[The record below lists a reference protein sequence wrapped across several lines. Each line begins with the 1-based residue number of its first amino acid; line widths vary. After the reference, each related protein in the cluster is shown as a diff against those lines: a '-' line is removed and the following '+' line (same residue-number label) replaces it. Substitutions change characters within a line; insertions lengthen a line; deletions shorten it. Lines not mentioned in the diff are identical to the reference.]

1 MKMVEGKMKKVSGNI
16 VDVVNDIIYPG
27 TLMIQKGKIV
37 DITKENRKYNKFII
51 PPLIDAHVH
60 IESSMLVP
68 TEFARLAVCHG
79 TVASVSDPHEIA
91 NVLGIDGINFM
102 VENGKQSPFKFYF
115 GAPSCVPATSFEST
129 GHRIDANNVTSLL
142 YREEIK
148 YLSEMMNFPGVI
160 HRDPEVIKKIE
171 TAIRLGLPID
181 GHAPGLSG
189 QKLAAYVNAG
199 ISTDHETIDKE
210 EALEKLELGMKILIR
225 EGSAAKNFDAL
236 VCFIEKYPEK
246 CMLCSDDKHPDDL
259 VQGHINQLV
268 KRALDAGCD
277 KMKVFKTAS
286 INTIMH
292 YGLEVGL
299 LQKADF
305 ADFVVIDGF
314 ESFRILETW
323 IDGSKVAENG
333 KTLLPCISIN
343 PINNFNTTEKKIQDF
358 AVPAEGKKINLI
370 QALDGQI
377 YTEWKQ
383 EYPKIQG
390 NNVVS
395 DPDRDI
401 LKISV
406 VNRYV
411 DVQPAVAFINN
422 FGLKKGAIAASIA
435 HDSHNIVAVGSND
448 DDLTK
453 AINLIIRNKGG
464 LSIVHGKD
472 EFLLPLPVGGLM
484 ANDDCFTVSRDY
496 SILDRKAKAFGSLLQ
511 APFMTLSFMA
521 LLVIPKLKLS
531 DKGLFNS
538 ETFEFTNLFV

>member
-484 ANDDCFTVSRDY
+484 TNDDCFTVSRDY
-496 SILDRKAKAFGSLLQ
+496 SIMDRKAKAFGSLLQ

>member
-496 SILDRKAKAFGSLLQ
+496 SIMDRKAKAFGSLLQ

>member
-422 FGLKKGAIAASIA
+422 FGLKKVGIA
-435 HDSHNIVAVGSND
+435 G
-448 DDLTK
+448 
-453 AINLIIRNKGG
+453 
-464 LSIVHGKD
+464 
-472 EFLLPLPVGGLM
+472 
-484 ANDDCFTVSRDY
+484 
-496 SILDRKAKAFGSLLQ
+496 
-511 APFMTLSFMA
+511 
-521 LLVIPKLKLS
+521 
-531 DKGLFNS
+531 
-538 ETFEFTNLFV
+538 

>member
-1 MKMVEGKMKKVSGNI
+1 MKKVSGNI

-27 TLMIQKGKIV
+27 TLIIQKGKIV

-102 VENGKQSPFKFYF
+102 IENGKQSPFKFYF
-115 GAPSCVPATSFEST
+115 GAPSCVPATSFETT

-246 CMLCSDDKHPDDL
+246 CMLCSDDKHPDEL

-268 KRALDAGCD
+268 KRALDAKCD

-286 INTIMH
+286 MNPVMH

-299 LQKADF
+299 LQKGDF
-305 ADFVVIDGF
+305 ADFAVIDGF

-333 KTLLPCISIN
+333 KTLLPHISIN

-358 AVPAEGKKINLI
+358 TVPAEGKKINLI

-390 NNVVS
+390 NNVIS

-406 VNRYV
+406 VNRYA

-464 LSIVHGKD
+464 LSIVHDKD

-484 ANDDCFTVSRDY
+484 TNDDCFTVSQDY
-496 SILDRKAKAFGSLLQ
+496 SILDRKAKAFGSLLH

-538 ETFEFTNLFV
+538 ETFKFTNLFV

>member
-181 GHAPGLSG
+181 GHAPGLRG

-484 ANDDCFTVSRDY
+484 TNDDCFTVSRDY

-538 ETFEFTNLFV
+538 ETFKFTNLFV

>member
-27 TLMIQKGKIV
+27 TLIIQKGKIV

-102 VENGKQSPFKFYF
+102 IENGKQSPFKFYF
-115 GAPSCVPATSFEST
+115 GAPSCVPATSFETT

-484 ANDDCFTVSRDY
+484 TNDDCFTVSRDY

>member
-1 MKMVEGKMKKVSGNI
+1 MKIVEGKMKKVSGNI

-129 GHRIDANNVTSLL
+129 GHNIDANNVTSLL

-496 SILDRKAKAFGSLLQ
+496 SIMDRKAKAFGSLLQ

>member
-1 MKMVEGKMKKVSGNI
+1 MKKVSGNI

-496 SILDRKAKAFGSLLQ
+496 SIMDRKAKAFGSLLQ

>member
-1 MKMVEGKMKKVSGNI
+1 MKKVSGNI

-27 TLMIQKGKIV
+27 TLIIQKGKIV

-102 VENGKQSPFKFYF
+102 IENGKQSPFKFYF
-115 GAPSCVPATSFEST
+115 GAPSCVPATSFETT

-246 CMLCSDDKHPDDL
+246 CMLCSDDKHPDEL

-268 KRALDAGCD
+268 KRALDAKCD

-286 INTIMH
+286 MNPVMH

-299 LQKADF
+299 LQKGDF
-305 ADFVVIDGF
+305 ADFAVIDGF

-333 KTLLPCISIN
+333 KTLLPHISIN

-358 AVPAEGKKINLI
+358 TVPAEGKKINLI

-390 NNVVS
+390 NNVIS

-406 VNRYV
+406 VNRYA

-464 LSIVHGKD
+464 LSIVHDKD

-484 ANDDCFTVSRDY
+484 TNDDCFTVSQDY
-496 SILDRKAKAFGSLLQ
+496 SILDRKAKAFGSLLH

>member
-1 MKMVEGKMKKVSGNI
+1 MKKVSGNI

-102 VENGKQSPFKFYF
+102 IENGKQSPFKFYF

-484 ANDDCFTVSRDY
+484 TNDDCFTVSRDY

>member
-27 TLMIQKGKIV
+27 TLIIQKGKIV

-102 VENGKQSPFKFYF
+102 IENGKQSPFKFYF
-115 GAPSCVPATSFEST
+115 GAPSCVPATSFETT

-246 CMLCSDDKHPDDL
+246 CMLCSDDKHPDEL

-268 KRALDAGCD
+268 KRALDAKCD

-286 INTIMH
+286 MNPVMH

-299 LQKADF
+299 LQKGDF
-305 ADFVVIDGF
+305 ADFAVIDGF

-333 KTLLPCISIN
+333 KTLLPHISIN

-358 AVPAEGKKINLI
+358 TVPAEGKKINLI

-390 NNVVS
+390 NNVIS

-406 VNRYV
+406 VNRYA

-464 LSIVHGKD
+464 LSIVHDKD

-484 ANDDCFTVSRDY
+484 TNDDCFTVSQDY
-496 SILDRKAKAFGSLLQ
+496 SILDRKAKAFGSLLH

>member
-27 TLMIQKGKIV
+27 TLIIQKGKIV

-102 VENGKQSPFKFYF
+102 IENGKQSPFKFYF
-115 GAPSCVPATSFEST
+115 GAPSCVPATSFETT

-390 NNVVS
+390 NNVIS

-406 VNRYV
+406 VNRYA

-484 ANDDCFTVSRDY
+484 TNDDCFTVSRDY

-538 ETFEFTNLFV
+538 ETFKFTNLFV